1 MTVPFGGLSSIRNA
15 VNLARTVAT
24 KPTTTATPDPV
35 PPQPPPGIPGFGGGL
50 LGGVFGGGVQ
60 PAAPAQPAP
69 AQPAA
74 PDPSASGPFTAAP
87 PPPPNQ
93 PAAPIAVNTGFVRA
107 MPDLTLATTNIR
119 DFVALPPLVPLPF
132 PPPVRPEAVPVRR
145 TFTDLANEAIARLR
159 GAPSDALS
167 ETIRTLQGKAIPG
180 PNLLSWIE
188 RKTRVGEVLGG
199 PSSQWSADTVTDF
212 AAAFQ
217 MDPARRPVMDLIVAV
232 ATLNEREL
240 EAELRSENMP
250 DVTAADL
257 LQNRRVVF
265 QYPPPGTELQPPY
278 VILVAVEHQDLQR
291 AADVVAS
298 IMGQLVEVGGFRIPR
313 DAAARLG

>member
-1 MTVPFGGLSSIRNA
+1 MTSPFSALSNIRAA
-15 VNLARTVAT
+15 VNAT
-24 KPTTTATPDPV
+24 RGVV
-35 PPQPPPGIPGFGGGL
+35 PA
-50 LGGVFGGGVQ
+50 V
-60 PAAPAQPAP
+60 PAA
-69 AQPAA
+69 AA
-74 PDPSASGPFTAAP
+74 STPVAP
-87 PPPPNQ
+87 PPPAVPDQ
-93 PAAPIAVNTGFVRA
+93 PAAESSHAPFTVEPPPPPAEAPAPALSATFNPRAVTNLG
-107 MPDLTLATTNIR
+107 LANINIR
-119 DFVALPPLVPLPF
+119 DLVPLPL
-132 PPPVRPEAVPVRR
+132 PPVRPEAVPVRR

-159 GAPSDALS
+159 SAPSDVLN
-167 ETIRTLQGKAIPG
+167 ETLRTLQGKAIAG

-199 PSSQWSADTVTDF
+199 PSSQWSADTITDF
-212 AAAFQ
+212 AGAFQ
-217 MDPARRPVMDLIVAV
+217 MDPSRRPVMDLIVAI

-298 IMGQLVEVGGFRIPR
+298 IIGQLVEVQGFRIPR
-313 DAAARLG
+313 DAAARIG